1 MHVNVPTEAACSLL
15 AGAIGFYWSRSHAP
29 EEGTRTARRKANK
42 KTGSSRKS
50 EGPLSVSR
58 LPASVR
64 SLRAEQRHLPFRHR
78 LRPRLSPPEEPG
90 QLLQG
95 RYGFSSIIY
104 AAKARSERT
113 ASKWPAFVLWL
124 TNFQNPTLLRST
136 LSTSSARSRSICCRT
151 TAGSATFKGRSTQA
165 AEPARM
171 FPNVVGSPAATGD
184 LPKWTFSVP
193 SS

>member
-1 MHVNVPTEAACSLL
+1 M
-15 AGAIGFYWSRSHAP
+15 
-29 EEGTRTARRKANK
+29 ARRKANK

-50 EGPLSVSR
+50 EGPLPVSR

-113 ASKWPAFVLWL
+113 ASKWPAFVLWH

-136 LSTSSARSRSICCRT
+136 PSTSSARSRFICWRT
-151 TAGSATFKGRSTQA
+151 TDGSATFTGRSTQA
-165 AEPARM
+165 AEPAGMR
-171 FPNVVGSPAATGD
+171 PYVAGSPAATGD
-184 LPKWTFSVP
+184 LPKWTLSVP